1 MTVNGAKMLRHGH
14 LRFSLPVF
22 EINAIFAEKNLNE
35 VCLKLVIFTVL

>member
-1 MTVNGAKMLRHGH
+1 MEQKCCVTVICVFLC
-14 LRFSLPVF
+14 LFF

>member
-1 MTVNGAKMLRHGH
+1 MTVNGAEMLRHGH
-14 LRFSLPVF
+14 LCFSLPVF